1 MQRDERKYAGIVRRV
16 VKLLRE
22 PPPSS
27 TAPAVRR
34 EVAAAALMVECA
46 RVDTRFIDDE
56 RRAIGKYVRELFALE
71 DDVANLLIAIAERR
85 ADEVW
90 SDWLFT
96 EAIKTGFDS
105 DGQAELIEKLWG
117 VAYADGVLHRLEAQL
132 IERIATELGLSEEA
146 VERSR
151 RNTAE
156 KLGIDPAGSGG

>member
-1 MQRDERKYAGIVRRV
+1 MERDERRYAGIVRRIV
-16 VKLLRE
+16 ELLRE

-27 TAPAVRR
+27 AVPAVRR

-46 RVDTRFIDDE
+46 RVDTRFTDDE
-56 RRAIGKYVRELFALE
+56 RGAIGKFVRELFDLE
-71 DDVANLLIAIAERR
+71 DDVAQLLIAIAERR

-105 DGQAELIEKLWG
+105 DGRAELIEKLWG

-132 IERIATELGLSEEA
+132 IERIATELGLPEET
-146 VERSR
+146 VEQSR
-151 RNTAE
+151 KRTAE
-156 KLGIDPAGSGG
+156 KLGIDPAGSSE